1 MKKTILTLVT
11 LTFIGLST
19 ASAQVGIG
27 TSTPDSS
34 AALELEST
42 DKGFLPPRMTT
53 AQRDLIPSPSAG
65 LIIFN
70 TSTNSIEF
78 CDGDNWVT
86 YNERA
91 KTPVVNTNPAPSGT
105 GDFGI
110 STTTPDVNAVLDI
123 ASTNKGFLPPRL
135 STNQRNDISDPPAG
149 LLIYNTDT
157 KSLQF
162 YTKANWADFGEVNV
176 VISKTGEIW
185 MDRNLGAS
193 QVATSSTD
201 TAAYGDL
208 YQWGRAADGHEKRDS
223 DTYSAVLATDGVA
236 NFNASGNDWDGEFIL
251 RDSGAYNWVDPS
263 VADVDDLWQGV
274 NGTNNPC
281 PSGYRVPTEA
291 EWEAER
297 SSWSSNNRAGA
308 FASPLKLPV
317 AGRRAPA
324 NGSLSFVG
332 SRGFYWSST
341 VSGADASWLLFRST
355 DTDMLAGPR
364 ANGRSVRCI
373 KD

>member
-1 MKKTILTLVT
+1 MLTLVT

-208 YQWGRAADGHEKRDS
+208 YQWGRAADGHEDRNS
-223 DTYSAVLATDGVA
+223 ST
-236 NFNASGNDWDGEFIL
+236 ASGPVAAGNEGSDFITDRDDWLSTPDDDRWNANETSGGSVVKTVND
-251 RDSGAYNWVDPS
+251 
-263 VADVDDLWQGV
+263 
-274 NGTNNPC
+274 PC
-281 PSGYRVPTEA
+281 PSGYRIPTEA
-291 EWEAER
+291 EWDAER
-297 SSWSSNNRAGA
+297 ISWSSNNTAGA
-308 FASPLKLPV
+308 FASPLKLPM
-317 AGRRAPA
+317 AGFRRNR
-324 NGSLSFVG
+324 NGSLGSVG
-332 SRGFYWSST
+332 SFGAYWSST
-341 VSGADASWLLFRST
+341 VASSRSARRLGFNSSSADVRTSS
-355 DTDMLAGPR
+355 R
-364 ANGRSVRCI
+364 ANAHPVRCL